1 MPITLAS
8 NQFPH
13 NINTHALSTTRIH
26 KHARVTVALF
36 IFLFAIFV
44 HAIEFKKELLTIVEN
59 RFGDD
64 AVVRLLDWQRLANT
78 LSSRPDKDELKQLEA
93 VNTFFNRAE
102 FISDIELWNNEDY
115 WATPVELLAKNAGD
129 CEDYSIAKFF
139 TLIDIGF
146 EESKLQISY
155 VKALE
160 LNQAHMVLAYYATP
174 NAEPLILDNINPNI
188 LPASAR
194 TDLEPVYS
202 FNGLGLWL
210 NRFERESSKR
220 IGKASAIDEWNDM
233 LRRQGILMLKKQP

>member
-1 MPITLAS
+1 MYQSSCSLPRVRRARTIL
-8 NQFPH
+8 
-13 NINTHALSTTRIH
+13 LSVRNG
-26 KHARVTVALF
+26 LF
-36 IFLFAIFV
+36 IAALVLSLFS
-44 HAIEFKKELLTIVEN
+44 HAIDFRDELLSVVAK
-59 RFGDD
+59 RFG
-64 AVVRLLDWQRLANT
+64 
-78 LSSRPDKDELKQLEA
+78 SEA
-93 VNTFFNRAE
+93 VERLESWQQLARTLKADKTSTELSQLNAINDFFNRAD
-102 FISDIELWNNEDY
+102 FVSDKEAWDQEDY

-139 TLIDIGF
+139 TLLDVGF
-146 EESKLQISY
+146 DESKLQISY

-174 NAEPLILDNINPNI
+174 SSEPLILDNINASI

-220 IGKASAIDEWNDM
+220 IGEASAMDEWNDM
-233 LRRQGILMLKKQP
+233 LRRQGILMLKRPINNE